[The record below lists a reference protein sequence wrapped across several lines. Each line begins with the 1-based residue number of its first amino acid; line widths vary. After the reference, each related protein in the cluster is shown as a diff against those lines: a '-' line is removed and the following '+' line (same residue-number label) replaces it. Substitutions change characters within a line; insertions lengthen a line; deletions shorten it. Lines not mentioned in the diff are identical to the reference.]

1 MDASPYRWFLNGME
15 CSLHGVI
22 DDAGGEV
29 LHLVFASQECLE
41 GYFELT
47 KGFISQ
53 YGIPL
58 AVYVD
63 RHTIFRSPLEGKL
76 SLEEE
81 LSGKRAKVT
90 QFGREPRDPQSAFR
104 PLEEN
109 VNLDFILC
117 RKETRKV
124 DNGSTFSF
132 SGVKYRAIDQGK
144 VVALVPHS
152 PILPP

>member
-1 MDASPYRWFLNGME
+1 MPVLIDGSLMVWNVLSMELLMMLAEKYSIYISP
-15 CSLHGVI
+15 
-22 DDAGGEV
+22 
-29 LHLVFASQECLE
+29 QECLE

-81 LSGKRAKVT
+81 LSGKRVNET
-90 QFGREPRDPQSAFR
+90 QFGRDS
-104 PLEEN
+104 L
-109 VNLDFILC
+109 
-117 RKETRKV
+117 
-124 DNGSTFSF
+124 
-132 SGVKYRAIDQGK
+132 SGY
-144 VVALVPHS
+144 
-152 PILPP
+152 

>member
-1 MDASPYRWFLNGME
+1 MMLAEKYSIYISP
-15 CSLHGVI
+15 
-22 DDAGGEV
+22 
-29 LHLVFASQECLE
+29 QECLE

-63 RHTIFRSPLEGKL
+63 FHTIFRSPLEGKL

-90 QFGREPRDPQSAFR
+90 QFGRDS
-104 PLEEN
+104 L
-109 VNLDFILC
+109 
-117 RKETRKV
+117 
-124 DNGSTFSF
+124 
-132 SGVKYRAIDQGK
+132 SGY
-144 VVALVPHS
+144 
-152 PILPP
+152 

>member
-1 MDASPYRWFLNGME
+1 MPVLIDGSLMVGNVLSMELLMMLVEKYSIYISP
-15 CSLHGVI
+15 
-22 DDAGGEV
+22 
-29 LHLVFASQECLE
+29 QECLE

-81 LSGKRAKVT
+81 LSGKRVNET
-90 QFGREPRDPQSAFR
+90 QFGRDS
-104 PLEEN
+104 L
-109 VNLDFILC
+109 
-117 RKETRKV
+117 
-124 DNGSTFSF
+124 
-132 SGVKYRAIDQGK
+132 SGY
-144 VVALVPHS
+144 
-152 PILPP
+152 

>member
-1 MDASPYRWFLNGME
+1 MMLVEKYSIYISP
-15 CSLHGVI
+15 
-22 DDAGGEV
+22 
-29 LHLVFASQECLE
+29 QECLE

-81 LSGKRAKVT
+81 LSGKRVNET
-90 QFGREPRDPQSAFR
+90 QFGRDS
-104 PLEEN
+104 L
-109 VNLDFILC
+109 
-117 RKETRKV
+117 
-124 DNGSTFSF
+124 
-132 SGVKYRAIDQGK
+132 SGY
-144 VVALVPHS
+144 
-152 PILPP
+152 

>member
-1 MDASPYRWFLNGME
+1 MPVLIDGSLMVGNVLSMELLMMLAEKYSIYISP
-15 CSLHGVI
+15 
-22 DDAGGEV
+22 
-29 LHLVFASQECLE
+29 QECLE

-90 QFGREPRDPQSAFR
+90 QFGRDS
-104 PLEEN
+104 L
-109 VNLDFILC
+109 
-117 RKETRKV
+117 
-124 DNGSTFSF
+124 
-132 SGVKYRAIDQGK
+132 SGY
-144 VVALVPHS
+144 
-152 PILPP
+152 

>member
-1 MDASPYRWFLNGME
+1 MMLAEKYSIYISP
-15 CSLHGVI
+15 
-22 DDAGGEV
+22 
-29 LHLVFASQECLE
+29 QECLE

-90 QFGREPRDPQSAFR
+90 QFGRDS
-104 PLEEN
+104 L
-109 VNLDFILC
+109 
-117 RKETRKV
+117 
-124 DNGSTFSF
+124 
-132 SGVKYRAIDQGK
+132 SGY
-144 VVALVPHS
+144 
-152 PILPP
+152 